1 MVTDNAGVSRT
12 QVSPETA
19 RTQRKWWIIGGILI
33 TALSAAVIAIG
44 IYYTRGQIHH
54 EVRTY
59 EIVDDQTATLSFE
72 VYRPADT
79 AVVCR
84 ARAIALDFAN
94 VGTVDVTIPADA
106 SGGARNVI
114 QDVTIRTTTRA
125 NTATISKC
133 VPEGTRSQ

>member
-1 MVTDNAGVSRT
+1 MVTDNAVLSRT
-12 QVSPETA
+12 QVSPQVA
-19 RTQRKWWIIGGILI
+19 GTQRMWWIIGGILI
-33 TALSAAVIAIG
+33 TALSAVVIAIG

-59 EIVDDQTATLSFE
+59 EIVDDQTATLQFE
-72 VYRPADT
+72 IYRPANT

-94 VGTVDVTIPADA
+94 VGTVDVTIPAEA
-106 SGGARNVI
+106 NGGARNVI

-133 VPEGTRSQ
+133 VPEGSRSE

>member
-12 QVSPETA
+12 QVTRDTA
-19 RTQRKWWIIGGILI
+19 RNERKWWIIGGILI
-33 TALSAAVIAIG
+33 AALSAVVIAIG
-44 IYYTRGQIHH
+44 VYYTSGQIHH

-59 EIVDDQTATLSFE
+59 EIVDDQTAVLQFE
-72 VYRPADT
+72 VYRPANT

-106 SGGARNVI
+106 NGGARNVI

-133 VPEGTRSQ
+133 VPEGSRSE